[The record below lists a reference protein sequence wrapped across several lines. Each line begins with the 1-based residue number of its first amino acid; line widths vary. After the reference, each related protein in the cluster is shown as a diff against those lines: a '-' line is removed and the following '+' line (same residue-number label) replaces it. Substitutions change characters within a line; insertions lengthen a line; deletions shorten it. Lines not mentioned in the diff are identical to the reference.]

1 MSIRRHSIFETLLRP
16 RSSGRKI
23 LSGLLLISPFLS
35 SAGHAADRPAPPMNL
50 DLLIELKDQPTVET
64 VGKKTLK
71 FEGVCR
77 VFGAFLMKNQGL
89 WGSGPFRS
97 IKCVTSSDK
106 ASWSKRELGQ
116 RDWRLEISASGDT
129 KTLTMFFRESDG
141 SETKITTHTIEGS
154 AGALAMMAKKNL
166 NQLLAF
172 HISQSLPFR
181 SSIPVTGSS
190 PDGIKISGPTGPLK
204 LLTPPEDFSVFET
217 SRVAGVWRSKPVGTA
232 RLQGESGGK
241 VTWRIEGAG
250 QRPLPP
256 PGGYYFLQQISGREE
271 VLRRSEQMVTDEV
284 GNLLDALFGIGKAA
298 YIGGRYGTPIGGQG
312 VMKSAAMIGFF
323 ADLRSGLASGFKLNY
338 DLIPQQQYID
348 QDGLVAFQWSRFQIG
363 YSFLKPVN
371 WGILNQ
377 IDATPR
383 IGATSLKYDFVPAAD
398 TEFQALNFE
407 MSRAPTIG
415 LELGAEKNTSLA
427 RFRLWAF
434 GSFSVGVLP
443 VDKNHSTSSVR
454 VGIDAYRDLFKLGRV
469 SFAVLGFSAY
479 ETTRIKKTEATTD
492 TTTGE
497 TNLSALTLKNAYVG
511 GGATL
516 TW

>member
-1 MSIRRHSIFETLLRP
+1 
-16 RSSGRKI
+16 
-23 LSGLLLISPFLS
+23 
-35 SAGHAADRPAPPMNL
+35 
-50 DLLIELKDQPTVET
+50 
-64 VGKKTLK
+64 
-71 FEGVCR
+71 
-77 VFGAFLMKNQGL
+77 
-89 WGSGPFRS
+89 
-97 IKCVTSSDK
+97 
-106 ASWSKRELGQ
+106 
-116 RDWRLEISASGDT
+116 
-129 KTLTMFFRESDG
+129 MFFRESDG
-141 SETKITTHTIEGS
+141 SETKITTHSIEGS
-154 AGALAMMAKKNL
+154 AGAIAMMAKKNL

-181 SSIPVTGSS
+181 SAIPVTGSS

-204 LLTPPEDFSVFET
+204 LLTPPDEFSVFET
-217 SRVAGVWRSKPVGTA
+217 TRVAGVWRSKAVGVA
-232 RLQGESGGK
+232 KLQGENGGK
-241 VTWRIEGAG
+241 VTWKIEGAG

-256 PGGYYFLQQISGREE
+256 PGGFYFMQQVAGREE

-284 GNLLDALFGIGKAA
+284 GNLIDALFGIGKAA
-298 YIGGRYGTPIGGQG
+298 YIGARYGAPIGGQG
-312 VMKSAAMIGFF
+312 VMKSAAMIGLF

-338 DLIPQQQYID
+338 DLIPQHQYID
-348 QDGLVAFQWSRFQIG
+348 QDGLIAFQWSRFQLG

-383 IGATSLKYDFVPAAD
+383 IGVTSLKYDFVPSAD
-398 TEFQALNFE
+398 TEFQALNFA

-415 LELGAEKNTSLA
+415 LEIGAEKNTFLA

-454 VGIDAYRDLFKLGRV
+454 VGIDAYRDLFKMGRV

-479 ETTRIKKTEATTD
+479 ETTRIKKTEVKTD
-492 TTTGE
+492 TTTSE
-497 TNLSALTLKNAYVG
+497 SNLSALNLRNAYLG